1 MFRSKPW
8 AEAFIRVAN
17 DSNAVNGTGADCA
30 VAENALEYLRV
41 FCHAVLLL
49 PGDLSGRNDAY
60 RIDRSIQAALA
71 RENQTEEQAEQSVTE
86 QQAITLAERFVQL
99 MIRKG
104 CFKRYKEILREIEKI
119 IYKQKGIEEVII
131 EAAAEPE
138 EQLLTAVKENA
149 RHITKAKEVKLTV
162 RLIPDLIGGLRLRWG
177 SRVFDGSVQY
187 RLKKLAG
194 AIG

>member
-1 MFRSKPW
+1 
-8 AEAFIRVAN
+8 
-17 DSNAVNGTGADCA
+17 
-30 VAENALEYLRV
+30 
-41 FCHAVLLL
+41 
-49 PGDLSGRNDAY
+49 
-60 RIDRSIQAALA
+60 
-71 RENQTEEQAEQSVTE
+71 
-86 QQAITLAERFVQL
+86 

-104 CFKRYKEILREIEKI
+104 CFKHYKEIIRGIEKI
-119 IYKQKGIEEVII
+119 INKQKGIEEVIV

-138 EQLLTAVKENA
+138 EKLLAAIKENA
-149 RHITKAKEVKLTV
+149 RHITAAKEVKLTL

>member
-1 MFRSKPW
+1 MFRSQPW
-8 AEAFIRVAN
+8 AEAFIRAAGFAGNGGGAN
-17 DSNAVNGTGADCA
+17 GEAVA
-30 VAENALEYLRV
+30 VAEDALEYLRV
-41 FCHAVLLL
+41 FCRAALLL

-71 RENQTEEQAEQSVTE
+71 REPVAEQAATE
-86 QQAITLAERFVQL
+86 QKAVTLAERFVQL

-104 CFKRYKEILREIEKI
+104 CFKHYKRIIREIEKI
-119 IYKQKGIEEVII
+119 INKQKGIEEVIV

-138 EQLLTAVKENA
+138 EKLLTAIKENA
-149 RHITKAKEVKLTV
+149 RHMTAAKEVKLTV

-187 RLKKLAG
+187 KLRKLAG